1 MRAVTCILERD
12 PVRSRYSSGDRDVVD
27 AIRCGRLGQS
37 VCVDLV
43 PDLTWK
49 TQERRFG
56 VLKLTETPMSVGAS
70 ADPRLRG
77 TYVAAQASRVFVMS
91 VMVAESKQL
100 LVLNFGVRVVH
111 VCGWRGLESRGWIK
125 YGRCWH
131 VRPRAFAGVVIQDTL
146 IDSDTVSHL

>member
-1 MRAVTCILERD
+1 LERD

-27 AIRCGRLGQS
+27 VVRCGRLGQS

-100 LVLNFGVRVVH
+100 LVLNFGVRAVC
-111 VCGWRGLESRGWIK
+111 VCG
-125 YGRCWH
+125 
-131 VRPRAFAGVVIQDTL
+131 
-146 IDSDTVSHL
+146 